1 MGSAN
6 LQIKP
11 IATQQLELCG
21 LTISAAS
28 RALHAGDI
36 SAVELTRA
44 YLERIDALN
53 PDLNAYITVTV
64 ERALD
69 DARNAGDA
77 LAAGRSRGLL
87 HGIPIALGD
96 LYKTAG
102 IRTTAGSKIH
112 RDYVPQIDSATARRL
127 RSAGTVLLGKL
138 NTHEYA
144 FGVTTDNPHYGT
156 THNPW
161 SFEHTPGGSSGG
173 AGAAVAAGLATAA
186 LGTDTG
192 GNLRI
197 PAAACGT
204 VGLKPS
210 YGRASKAGV
219 VPLSNLF
226 DHVGPLTRT
235 VEDAAIMLQAI
246 AGYDSADKTTISTP
260 APHFRLQ
267 LDRGIDGLK
276 IGIPRDYFFT
286 ELDDE
291 VRVLVE
297 QAIDDLRALGAKV
310 VNIDIADVGPAVAA
324 AYGLVHA
331 EARKI
336 HHKALATRPF
346 DFGEDVHELLASPAS
361 DTATLKNAMRVCGAL
376 AQTVRESFKSVDLMV
391 TPTMPVAPVKI
402 GQHSARYGGIVESLE
417 SAMIRFTAPF
427 NATGHPALSLPCG
440 FTAAGL
446 PVGLQM
452 IGQMFDE
459 ATVIQAGH
467 AYEQA
472 KGWHQSTPYL

>member
-1 MGSAN
+1 MDSVN
-6 LQIKP
+6 LPIKP
-11 IATQQLELCG
+11 ITSDPLELCG

-28 RALHAGDI
+28 KALHAGDI
-36 SAVELTRA
+36 SALELVDA
-44 YLERIDALN
+44 YLQRIEALN
-53 PDLNAYITVTV
+53 PSLTAYISVTAD
-64 ERALD
+64 RALE
-69 DARNAGDA
+69 DARKASTA
-77 LAAGRSRGLL
+77 LAAGKSRGFL

-112 RDYVPQIDSATARRL
+112 SDYVPQTDSVTARRL

-161 SFEHTPGGSSGG
+161 SSEHTPGGSSGG

-210 YGRASKAGV
+210 YGLASKAGV
-219 VPLSNLF
+219 LPLSNLF
-226 DHVGPLTRT
+226 DHVGPVTRT

-246 AGYDSADKTTISTP
+246 AGHDSADKTTLDTP
-260 APHFRLQ
+260 TPHFRWQ
-267 LDRGIDGLK
+267 LNRGIKGLK
-276 IGIPRDYFFT
+276 IGVPRDYFFT
-286 ELDDE
+286 HLEEE

-297 QAIDDLRALGAKV
+297 QAIDDLRALGAIIT
-310 VNIDIADVGPAVAA
+310 NIELKNAGPVAAA

-331 EARKI
+331 EAREI
-336 HHKALATRPF
+336 HHEALHTRPF

-361 DTATLKNAMRVCGAL
+361 DAATLKKAMHGCGAL
-376 AQTVRESFKSVDLMV
+376 ARTVREAFTNVDLML
-391 TPTMPVAPVKI
+391 TPTMPVAPVRI
-402 GQHSARYGGIVESLE
+402 GQSRVNYGDIEEHSEI
-417 SAMIRFTAPF
+417 AMLRFTAPF

-452 IGQMFDE
+452 VGQMLDD
-459 ATVIQAGH
+459 ATLIQAAH
-467 AYEQA
+467 TYEQA
-472 KGWHQSTPYL
+472 KGWYQYTPR